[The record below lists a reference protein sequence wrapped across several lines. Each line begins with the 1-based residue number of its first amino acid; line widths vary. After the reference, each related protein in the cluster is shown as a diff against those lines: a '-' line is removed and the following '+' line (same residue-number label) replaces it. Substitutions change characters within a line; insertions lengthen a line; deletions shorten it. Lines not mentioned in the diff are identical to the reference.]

1 MFKNDILKK
10 KTKIIASVMLVIF
23 ISYIFVANVITQ
35 KSYAAQTIEGYSASK
50 ISKYPGYQT
59 LIENLKAKYPNW
71 EFKILYTGLDWNQV
85 IKNETSA
92 CHGRNLIY
100 YTKTGAWVCGT
111 CGDTAYDTGKWRCAS
126 ETAVSYYM
134 DPRNWINEDY
144 IFQFEEL
151 SYDSSTQTLT
161 GVEKILSSASWAN
174 GSTITY
180 TATDGTTQTL
190 QKSYAQVIMEAAQEA
205 DISPYHLASRIVLE
219 QGKNSTPGST
229 ASGTYSGYTG
239 YYNFCN
245 ISASGSTSEAVI
257 TNALNYAKNSGWT
270 NPELSIKGGAKFI
283 AKSYIAVGQSTLY
296 LQKFDVDNSDGKLYY
311 HQYMANVSAAST
323 ECLSVKQSYSDLGMI
338 NNSFTFV
345 IPVYENMPE
354 AVCASP
360 DSTSIVTQNVEIT
373 GSDVKVRSAP
383 SLMGTEVAKLN
394 KGDIVLRIE
403 CSATQIDGYYWD
415 KIVLSTGAKGYIA
428 RNYIS
433 QIADVTN
440 CNISAVANTSVN
452 LRNGPGTLETTIV
465 ATLIKGQSVTIIE
478 KDQYN
483 DLNGYNWVRVKLANG
498 TQGYIASQYLT
509 EVSENDDNNNSSYI
523 IATIN
528 CEDGSSVRIRSE
540 ATTSS
545 SIVTTLKKGTTVTV
559 MQESVAVADGYTWDK
574 IVTSDGLEGYI
585 ANKYLNKGTNN
596 NDSTV
601 TGGNDNCKVSGSN
614 LLAVPSATVSSIQSA
629 YPGATVVVKDSSGNQ
644 ISGDTSIGT
653 GYTVTINSSTFTVVK
668 KGDVSGDGAVDS
680 RDSLRILKYSVGTY
694 DLSGAFSEAADID
707 KNGAIDSRDSLRILK
722 NSVGTFQITL

>member
-1 MFKNDILKK
+1 MFKNDILMKK
-10 KTKIIASVMLVIF
+10 KKRIALVMLIIF
-23 ISYIFVANVITQ
+23 ISYIYISHIALV

-71 EFKILYTGLDWNQV
+71 QFKILYTGLDWNQV

-92 CHGRNLIY
+92 DHGRSLIY
-100 YTKTGAWVCGT
+100 YTKTGSWICST

-151 SYDSSTQTLT
+151 SYDSDTQTLA
-161 GVEKILSSASWAN
+161 GVEKILASAPWAQ
-174 GSTITY
+174 GTAITY
-180 TATDGTTQTL
+180 TATDGTTQTI

-219 QGKNSTPGST
+219 QGKKSTPGST
-229 ASGTYSGYTG
+229 ASGTYEGYKG

-245 ISASGSTSEAVI
+245 ISASGGTSAAVI
-257 TNALNYAKNSGWT
+257 VNALTYAKNENWT

-311 HQYMANVSAAST
+311 HQYMANVGAAST
-323 ECLSVKQSYSDLGMI
+323 ECLSVKQSYSELGMI

-354 AVCASP
+354 APCASP
-360 DSTSIVTQNVEIT
+360 DSISIVTQNVEIT
-373 GSDVKVRSAP
+373 GTDVKVRSAP
-383 SLMGTEVAKLN
+383 SLVGTEVARLN
-394 KGDIVLRIE
+394 KGDIILRIE
-403 CSATQIDGYYWD
+403 CSATEIDGYYWD
-415 KIVLSTGAKGYIA
+415 KVVLSTGAKGYIA
-428 RNYIS
+428 RKYLK
-433 QIADVTN
+433 QIDDVTN
-440 CNISAVANTSVN
+440 CNTQAFANTSVN

-478 KDQYN
+478 KDKYN

-498 TQGYIASQYLT
+498 TQGYIANQYL
-509 EVSENDDNNNSSYI
+509 SEGSEGNGNNYK

-528 CEDGSSVRIRSE
+528 CQDNSSVFVRSE
-540 ATTSS
+540 PSTSGS
-545 SIVTTLKKGTTVTV
+545 VVVSLKKGTQVTIT
-559 MQESVAVADGYTWDK
+559 QENAAVANGYTWDK
-574 IVTSDGLEGYI
+574 IVTSDGLEGYV
-585 ANKYLNKGTNN
+585 ANKYLNKGNN
-596 NDSTV
+596 N
-601 TGGNDNCKVSGSN
+601 
-614 LLAVPSATVSSIQSA
+614 
-629 YPGATVVVKDSSGNQ
+629 NQ
-644 ISGDTSIGT
+644 TT
-653 GYTVTINSSTFTVVK
+653 TNK
-668 KGDVSGDGAVDS
+668 N
-680 RDSLRILKYSVGTY
+680 
-694 DLSGAFSEAADID
+694 DID
-707 KNGAIDSRDSLRILK
+707 GNGVV
-722 NSVGTFQITL
+722 NSKDLYDIIRFLQQNANSYSQGYDINQDNRVNSADLYLIIVYLQNQ